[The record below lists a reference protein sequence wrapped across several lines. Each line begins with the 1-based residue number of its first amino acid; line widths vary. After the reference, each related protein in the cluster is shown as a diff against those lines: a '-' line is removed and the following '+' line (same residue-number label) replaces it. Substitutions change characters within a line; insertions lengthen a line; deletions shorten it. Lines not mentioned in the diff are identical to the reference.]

1 MKTALITG
9 ISGQDGA
16 YLAKLLLDKGYKVV
30 GTSRQSSRSRFPK
43 LTYLGVQKKVKL
55 VQNDLLDA
63 GKVRKLFE
71 KFQPD
76 EIYNL
81 AAQSSVDFSFKEPE
95 ATLRYNILSVLNML
109 EASRTV
115 SPKSRFYQA
124 TTCEIFGNKNHLP
137 IKEDSV
143 LDPSSP
149 YGVSKAVGHLMVKDY
164 REVYGLFC
172 VSGIMFNHESHL
184 RNPNYFIRRLIRT
197 AIAIAKGADEY
208 VYLGQAD
215 NKRDFGYSPEYVKAM
230 WLMLQN
236 PAPKDYIICSGKSIS
251 IMDITKYV
259 LKKFDVPAKRIKI
272 DKKLF
277 RQPNIKDLY
286 GDNSRAKQELGWK
299 YKMDFYKVLDILI
312 EEELNAKERIF

>member
-16 YLAKLLLDKGYKVV
+16 YLVKLLLSKGYKVV
-30 GTSRQSSRSRFPK
+30 GTSRQSPKSNFPK
-43 LTYLGVQKKVKL
+43 LKYLGVEKKVKL
-55 VQNDLLDA
+55 IQDDLLDA
-63 GKVRKLFE
+63 KKVKDLLT

-95 ATLRYNILSVLNML
+95 ATLRYNTLSVLNML
-109 EASRTV
+109 EALRIIL
-115 SPKSRFYQA
+115 PKSRFYQA

-149 YGVSKAVGHLMVKDY
+149 YGVSKAIGHLMVKDY
-164 REVYGLFC
+164 REVYGLYC

-197 AIAIAKGADEY
+197 AIAISKGADEY
-208 VYLGQAD
+208 INLGQAQ
-215 NKRDFGYSPEYVKAM
+215 NKRDFGFSPNYVEAM
-230 WLMLQN
+230 WRMLQQKV
-236 PAPKDYIICSGKSIS
+236 PKDYVVCSGKSVSIS
-251 IMDITKYV
+251 DITKYV
-259 LKKFDVPAKRIKI
+259 LKKFNLSSNRIKI
-272 DKKLF
+272 DEGLF
-277 RQPNIKDLY
+277 RKPNIGNLY
-286 GDNSRAKQELGWK
+286 GNNAKAKKELGWK
-299 YKMDFYKVLDILI
+299 YNMDFYKVLNILI
-312 EEELNAKERIF
+312 REEITAKGKDF

>member
-16 YLAKLLLDKGYKVV
+16 YLAKLLLDKGYQVV
-30 GTSRQSSRSRFPK
+30 GTSRQSSRLCFPK
-43 LTYLGVQKKVKL
+43 LAYLGVQKRVEVIK
-55 VQNDLLDA
+55 NDLLDA
-63 GKVRKLFE
+63 KKVQSLFK
-71 KFQPD
+71 KFKPD

-95 ATLRYNILSVLNML
+95 ATLRYNTLSMLNML
-109 EASRTV
+109 EALRKV
-115 SPKSRFYQA
+115 LPNSRFYQA

-137 IKEDSV
+137 VRDDSV

-149 YGVSKAVGHLMVKDY
+149 YGVSKALGHLLVKNY
-164 REVYGLFC
+164 REVYGLYC

-236 PAPKDYIICSGKSIS
+236 KTPKDYIICSGKSVSILDIS
-251 IMDITKYV
+251 KYV
-259 LKKFDVPAKRIKI
+259 LKKFNVPANRIKI
-272 DKKLF
+272 DRKLF
-277 RQPNIKDLY
+277 RRPNVKNLY
-286 GDNSRAKQELGWK
+286 GDNSRAKKELGWR
-299 YKMDFYKVLDILI
+299 YQLDFYKVLDILI
-312 EEELNAKERIF
+312 EEELKAKEANF